1 MEYLGFDVGYGW
13 WKPAASK
20 MQPLQGMQIR
30 DDPKKGLH
38 DVHSFIGACNFYR
51 RHIYNFRHSL
61 APLTDLIKKT
71 TPLRWT
77 AKEEACFQELKK
89 KIFSTNCLGVPRPK
103 SEVILITDARDV
115 GGGGTLYQ
123 WQELNSTDLSHCHFH
138 TSGLNRDGSLKH
150 DYPANEW
157 CLVPLGHWNW
167 KWNQARSNYSTYVQ
181 ELLAGMLVLSS
192 QSRLVGSNPIVW
204 LCDQEPVKTF

>member
-1 MEYLGFDVGYGW
+1 MREEMEYLAFHVGYGW

-20 MQPLQGMQIR
+20 MQPLQDMQIR

-38 DVHSFIGACNFYR
+38 DVRSFIGACNFYQ
-51 RHIYNFRHSL
+51 RHIHNFTYSS
-61 APLTDLIKKT
+61 APLTDVIKKT
-71 TPLRWT
+71 NIWRPTD
-77 AKEEACFQELKK
+77 KEEACFQELKK
-89 KIFSTNCLGVPRPK
+89 KMSSTNCLGVLRPK
-103 SEVILITDARDV
+103 GEIILVTEVCDV

-123 WQELNSTDLSHCHFH
+123 WQELNPPELSHCQFQ
-138 TSGLNRDGSLKH
+138 TSRQNRDGTLKH

-167 KWNQARSNYSTYVQ
+167 KWNQARSNYSTYDQ

-192 QSRLVGSNPIVW
+192 
-204 LCDQEPVKTF
+204 